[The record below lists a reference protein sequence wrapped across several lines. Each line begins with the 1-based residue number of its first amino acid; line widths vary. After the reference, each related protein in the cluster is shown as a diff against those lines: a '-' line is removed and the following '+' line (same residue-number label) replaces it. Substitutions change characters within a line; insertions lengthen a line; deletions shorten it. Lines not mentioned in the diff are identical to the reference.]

1 MDKSIPLS
9 LIINELALNTIKY
22 AFPNNEKGSFNV
34 ILKEIEGVVNIQVF
48 DDGVGV
54 PVDFDFNTSNS
65 LGMSIINNLILQLDA
80 DLYMLNDIKE
90 TDRTFLWLSIF
101 LLMGVTLVP
110 LFYSLVTDFGK
121 SFPFFTYIFDIN
133 FLVIGIFWCL
143 QFYYASKKGFFGEV
157 KHLRAKLTNIA
168 FFPLTAFIALILSFG
183 FPVESNI
190 VYMIIPLS
198 KKIYLHVYDKFDSG
212 DDLLN

>member
-1 MDKSIPLS
+1 MGFIEKVYEGNLNGEAVTALIDAVFAVAMTILVLDIKRPESVAALYVPGAYSTYVNSLS
-9 LIINELALNTIKY
+9 L
-22 AFPNNEKGSFNV
+22 
-34 ILKEIEGVVNIQVF
+34 QVF
-48 DDGVGV
+48 MFLFVFFV
-54 PVDFDFNTSNS
+54 
-65 LGMSIINNLILQLDA
+65 LGDIWIGQRH
-80 DLYMLNDIKE
+80 MLNDIKE

-133 FLVIGIFWCL
+133 FLVIGIFHCL